1 MASQQVSVKKQQ
13 ELQAQYSTYKDTLQQ
28 VARKIGDVEQEAEEH
43 KSVFAISSSCNSP
56 LKVAIWR
63 AGQAVKT
70 PAAVTHSLLMVLA
83 NRKCFR
89 LINGVLVERTVKDV
103 VPALKTNAEG
113 LRKVL
118 EDLVKQY
125 KGKEEEFEK
134 WKKKNNVQV
143 VQS

>member
-43 KSVFAISSSCNSP
+43 KSVFVISPSYDSP
-56 LKVAIWR
+56 WEASGIADRL
-63 AGQAVKT
+63 
-70 PAAVTHSLLMVLA
+70 VLETLEPLPGD
-83 NRKCFR
+83 RKCFR
-89 LINGVLVERTVKDV
+89 LINGVLVERTVQDV